1 MTALRGRT
9 RDLGVVAAAGTGVW
23 LASAVQGLAQ
33 DAPTAP
39 TFDGGIS
46 AWLIVA
52 TALVLFMTPGLALFY
67 GGLVRRKNVLSTFMH
82 SFAAIGIVTIVWVV
96 VGYSIAFG
104 PSIGGW
110 IGDPMAHFMLAGT
123 VGEMGPVSGA
133 FAAGAPLLL
142 WVMYQAMFAVI
153 TPALISGAYAERI
166 TFKGYA
172 VFTALWSLL
181 VYAPLAHWVWNPEG
195 WLFKLGAL
203 DFAGGTV
210 VHIASGVAA
219 LMAAIVIGPRKG
231 FKHDSFMPHNLP
243 LAILGAGIL
252 WFGWFG
258 FNAGGAVNS
267 GGAPAG
273 AAYAGVS
280 EWSVAATAFST
291 THISAAVAMIVW
303 LLLELISHG
312 KATTLGA
319 ATGLVAGLVAITPAA
334 GFVTTT
340 SAIIIGAAVA
350 VVCFYGIRLKTKLGY
365 DDALDAVGVHGIGGI
380 VGAIAT
386 GLFSVQYLNGW
397 GADGLL
403 AGNPSLLVN
412 QLIAVGA
419 TLAFSGVASFI
430 LLKLT
435 DMIVGLRVD
444 AESEIQGLDMTE
456 HSEQGYT
463 SM

>member
-1 MTALRGRT
+1 MTVLRGRM
-9 RDLGVVAAAGTGVW
+9 RELGVAAAAGTSVW
-23 LASAVQGLAQ
+23 LASAVQSFAQ
-33 DAPTAP
+33 DAPVVP
-39 TFDGGIS
+39 TFDGGIT

-82 SFAAIGIVTIVWVV
+82 SFAAIGIVTVIWCV

-110 IGDPMAHFMLAGT
+110 LGNPMTHFMLAGT
-123 VGEMGPVSGA
+123 VGDMGPVSGG

-195 WLFKLGAL
+195 WLFKLGSL

-219 LMAAIVIGPRKG
+219 LVAAIVIGPRRG
-231 FKHDSFMPHNLP
+231 FGKESFMPHNLP

-273 AAYAGVS
+273 AAYPGVS
-280 EWSVAATAFST
+280 EWAVAATAFST

-303 LLLELISHG
+303 LVLELALHG

-334 GFVTTT
+334 GFVSTT
-340 SAIIIGAAVA
+340 AAMVIGAAVA
-350 VVCFYGIRLKTKLGY
+350 VICFFAIRLKNKFGY
-365 DDALDAVGVHGIGGI
+365 DDALDAVGVHGVGGI
-380 VGAIAT
+380 VGAVAT
-386 GLFSVQYLNGW
+386 GIFSVQILNGW

-403 AGNPSLLVN
+403 AGNPQLLVN

-419 TLAFSGVASFI
+419 TIAFSGVASYI
-430 LLKLT
+430 LLKVT
-435 DMIVGLRVD
+435 DVLVGLRVD